1 MAARSRGGGGGPRRE
16 SAVRVS
22 RLRVPGKSAQKNGRM
37 PSLGVRVSFDRA
49 SRQIHFLVPL
59 KVLNFLIFRKGKSI
73 SARTAERSASQE
85 QETRAQKNTRV
96 ERFTAGLAPLSV
108 N

>member
-1 MAARSRGGGGGPRRE
+1 M
-16 SAVRVS
+16 RVS
-22 RLRVPGKSAQKNGRM
+22 RLRVPRKECAKKRPHAFSCPLQ
-37 PSLGVRVSFDRA
+37 GVRVSFDRA

-59 KVLNFLIFRKGKSI
+59 KVLSFFIFRKGKSI